1 MMITAIAAAADVAD
15 TAAAS
20 TPNLL
25 TMDPTIIWTFVNI
38 LVLFIFFRWK
48 LFGPVNKILEERK
61 NMINENI
68 AAAEKEK
75 AEAEGLKKEY
85 QQVLEKADEESV
97 QIVKEAK
104 ERAQIEYN
112 KQVEASRKEAGRI
125 MEEANRAIE
134 LEKKKSMEQA
144 QSEIAGI
151 ALLAAQ
157 KVIQK
162 NVNAEDNKKLVG
174 DFLQE
179 AGASK

>member
-1 MMITAIAAAADVAD
+1 M
-15 TAAAS
+15 
-20 TPNLL
+20 
-25 TMDPTIIWTFVNI
+25 
-38 LVLFIFFRWK
+38 
-48 LFGPVNKILEERK
+48 
-61 NMINENI
+61 
-68 AAAEKEK
+68 
-75 AEAEGLKKEY
+75 
-85 QQVLEKADEESV
+85 
-97 QIVKEAK
+97 KEAK

>member
-1 MMITAIAAAADVAD
+1 MLAINIINLGPITIRSDILF
-15 TAAAS
+15 TFL
-20 TPNLL
+20 NL
-25 TMDPTIIWTFVNI
+25 I
-38 LVLFIFFRWK
+38 VLFLFFRFF
-48 LFGPVNKILEERK
+48 LFKPVNKILDERQK
-61 NMINENI
+61 LIEDEI
-68 AAAEKEK
+68 
-75 AEAEGLKKEY
+75 AEAMEKKKEAEQLKTEY
-85 QQVLEKADEESV
+85 QEALDNAEETSV
-97 QIVKEAK
+97 QIIKDAK
-104 ERAQIEYN
+104 ERAQIAYN
-112 KQVEASRKEAGRI
+112 KKVEESHAEAGRI

-162 NVNAEDNKKLVG
+162 NVDEEDNKKLVS

>member
-1 MMITAIAAAADVAD
+1 MLAIKAIDIINLGPITITSDALF
-15 TAAAS
+15 TFF
-20 TPNLL
+20 NL
-25 TMDPTIIWTFVNI
+25 I
-38 LVLFIFFRWK
+38 VLFLFFRFF
-48 LFGPVNKILEERK
+48 LFKPVNKILDERQK
-61 NMINENI
+61 LIEDEI
-68 AAAEKEK
+68 
-75 AEAEGLKKEY
+75 AEAMEKKKEAEQLKTEY
-85 QQVLEKADEESV
+85 QEALDNAEETSV
-97 QIVKEAK
+97 QIIKDAK
-104 ERAQIEYN
+104 ERAQIAYN
-112 KQVEASRKEAGRI
+112 KKVEESHAEAGRI

-162 NVNAEDNKKLVG
+162 NVDEEDNKKLVS